1 MTKLYTIGFT
11 RVSAADFFGRL
22 RDAGVTRLLDI
33 RLNNRSQLA
42 GFSKAGDIE
51 FFLRE
56 LIGAAYEHRTE
67 LAPTQ
72 DLLKGYRGGN
82 LGWERFSS
90 SFIDLITE
98 RRIEELDRRPFEGGA
113 VLLCSEPTP
122 DRCHRRLVAEY
133 LADRWS
139 NLEIVH
145 L

>member
-1 MTKLYTIGFT
+1 MTTLYTIGFT
-11 RVSAADFFGRL
+11 RSSAEDFFGRL

-56 LIGAAYEHRTE
+56 LVGADYEHRPD

-72 DLLKGYRGGN
+72 DLLKGYRGGDV
-82 LGWERFSS
+82 GWEPFADA
-90 SFIDLITE
+90 FLDLMAE
-98 RRIEELDRRPFEGGA
+98 RRIEESDRTRFEGGA
-113 VLLCSEPTP
+113 VLLCSEPTA

-133 LADRWS
+133 LAERWS
-139 NLEIVH
+139 DLEIAH